1 MSYRPACAAAAAT
14 AAATIRRPARGI
26 GLIELLVCLAIGVV
40 LMAGAMQAMRGL
52 GNRQTVEATAALL
65 ETDLRHARSQA
76 LATDQP
82 VRFEVQTLVAA
93 QPAKVATSAATCYV
107 VYSGPAGSCLC
118 RGDGTAQCQP
128 GSSLWRAAA
137 QANASGVRVLHSG
150 RSLTF
155 DPGKGTV
162 TPTATLVVADADG
175 QAIHQVVNIMGRV
188 RSCSPQGL
196 AGLRPCV

>member
-1 MSYRPACAAAAAT
+1 MERPMSHRPARAT
-14 AAATIRRPARGI
+14 AAPVCSPSRGV
-26 GLIELLVCLAIGVV
+26 GLIELLVCLAISVV
-40 LMAGAMQAMRGL
+40 LLASAMQAMRGL
-52 GNRQTVEATAALL
+52 GSRHTVEATAALL

-76 LATDQP
+76 LANDQP
-82 VRFEVQTLVAA
+82 VRFEVQTLPAP
-93 QPAKVATSAATCYV
+93 QPAAVATPAATCYV
-107 VYSGPAGSCLC
+107 VYSGPAGSCSC

-137 QANASGVRVLHSG
+137 QPIATGVRVLHSG
-150 RSLTF
+150 RALTF

-196 AGLRPCV
+196 AGLRPCA